1 MNLVNT
7 EINICLTDGN
17 PPYYLC
23 PWTSKGH
30 VPKYQPHNGEGRKNR
45 IKGLLPAG
53 SGGLAGKE
61 ILGWAEEDGKVQRF
75 RLRKMVIIQ
84 LLWKIV
90 WQFLKKLNI
99 NLPCDPGIPL
109 LGIYPR

>member
-1 MNLVNT
+1 MNLVKT

-17 PPYYLC
+17 PPYFLC

-30 VPKYQPHNGEGRKNR
+30 VPKYQPDNGEGRKNR

-53 SGGLAGKE
+53 SGGLAGKG
-61 ILGWAEEDGKVQRF
+61 ILGWAGEDGKMQS
-75 RLRKMVIIQ
+75 LRVREMVTIQ
-84 LLWKIV
+84 LLWKIGSS
-90 WQFLKKLNI
+90 LKKLNI
-99 NLPCDPGIPL
+99 DLPCDPGIPL